1 MSEPRDDITLLEGRR
16 YFEAMFEAIDAA
28 QEEVLAETYVFQF
41 DRTGSEFIERASRA
55 ARRGV
60 RVRMIADG
68 LGSPQLTLAGE
79 QRVRDAGIDLVVHHR
94 PGFIP
99 LAALH
104 GRMHRKL
111 LVVDRREVF
120 LGGLNIAD
128 EYAGLDV
135 PGSFY
140 DLAVRIRG
148 PIASEA
154 ADLAQ
159 DLFTESSM
167 STAELVWARLRHTR
181 DRRARQNDP
190 RNRLVGRDNHA
201 RRNSIERE
209 YRRAIQSATRS
220 IVLAHAYFLP
230 SRGLLEALCAAA
242 RRGVDTVVLVQG
254 RAEHPVLRSA
264 QWHLY
269 HRLLRAGAR
278 VYEYQRRF
286 LHAKVM
292 AVDGRWSTIG
302 SSNLEP
308 WSLTSNLELN
318 LVSEDPSLAA
328 KITAEIESRLPSEC
342 VRVESS
348 QLGLVARALSAIA
361 YRAILGVF
369 VITGGRSDRRW
380 RPATAPNA
388 AASRDTTE

>member
-128 EYAGLDV
+128 EYAG
-135 PGSFY
+135 
-140 DLAVRIRG
+140 
-148 PIASEA
+148 
-154 ADLAQ
+154 
-159 DLFTESSM
+159 
-167 STAELVWARLRHTR
+167 
-181 DRRARQNDP
+181 
-190 RNRLVGRDNHA
+190 
-201 RRNSIERE
+201 
-209 YRRAIQSATRS
+209 
-220 IVLAHAYFLP
+220 
-230 SRGLLEALCAAA
+230 
-242 RRGVDTVVLVQG
+242 
-254 RAEHPVLRSA
+254 
-264 QWHLY
+264 
-269 HRLLRAGAR
+269 
-278 VYEYQRRF
+278 
-286 LHAKVM
+286 
-292 AVDGRWSTIG
+292 
-302 SSNLEP
+302 
-308 WSLTSNLELN
+308 
-318 LVSEDPSLAA
+318 
-328 KITAEIESRLPSEC
+328 
-342 VRVESS
+342 
-348 QLGLVARALSAIA
+348 
-361 YRAILGVF
+361 
-369 VITGGRSDRRW
+369 
-380 RPATAPNA
+380 
-388 AASRDTTE
+388 